1 MGYVLPSRS
10 TLQKWNP
17 DSLTTSSGTVQSAG
31 QTVGDGVSNIDD
43 AINRMPETRGWSG
56 QAHDAAVGMF
66 GRADAKAQQFSGST
80 DAVASA
86 FSNGATAIGAARS
99 ALLAK
104 ADAVDS
110 GPLNVTDQWVVL
122 IDPVMTSQ
130 EEMANLQALAVQ
142 EQGEINTLLCGVGD
156 ADDAT
161 ATSWQPAG
169 TTASLHRKPPR
180 TWAT

>member
-1 MGYVLPSRS
+1 MLPSRS

-66 GRADAKAQQFSGST
+66 GRADAKAQQFTGST

-86 FSNGATAIGAARS
+86 FRSGALTGPAAPFF
-99 ALLAK
+99 
-104 ADAVDS
+104 V
-110 GPLNVTDQWVVL
+110 
-122 IDPVMTSQ
+122 
-130 EEMANLQALAVQ
+130 
-142 EQGEINTLLCGVGD
+142 
-156 ADDAT
+156 
-161 ATSWQPAG
+161 PAG
-169 TTASLHRKPPR
+169 AIVFGLAGGFGGAKLGNFIGEVVCPY
-180 TWAT
+180 